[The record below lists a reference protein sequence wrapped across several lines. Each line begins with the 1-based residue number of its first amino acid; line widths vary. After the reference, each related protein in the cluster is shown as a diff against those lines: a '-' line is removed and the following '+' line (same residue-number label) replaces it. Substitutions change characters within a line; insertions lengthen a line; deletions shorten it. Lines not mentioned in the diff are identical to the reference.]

1 MDDARVSGKAENQHV
16 AAEKLQISMARN
28 RQKITTFLMYKDK
41 AEEAAKFY
49 VSIFPN
55 SKITSLM
62 GSGEGA
68 SGRKGSAMGATFQL
82 DDQEFMAYN
91 GGPTFNFAEGISLY
105 VDCETQQ
112 EIDRLWEKLSQGG
125 EKGRCGWLKDKFGV
139 SWQIV
144 PSVLGEMLNGKDAE
158 RSKRA
163 MEAMLKMGK
172 LDIKTLQQAYGKR

>member
-1 MDDARVSGKAENQHV
+1 
-16 AAEKLQISMARN
+16 MARN

-55 SKITSLM
+55 SKIISLIS
-62 GSGEGA
+62 SGEGPL
-68 SGRKGSAMGATFQL
+68 GRKGSAMGATFQL
-82 DDQEFMAYN
+82 DGQEFMAYN

-105 VDCETQQ
+105 VDCSTQG

-144 PSVLGEMLNGKDAE
+144 PSVLGEMLQDKDAE

-163 MEAMLKMGK
+163 MEAMLKMDK
-172 LDIKTLQQAYGKR
+172 LDIKTLKQAYGQR

>member
-1 MDDARVSGKAENQHV
+1 MWGPRNF
-16 AAEKLQISMARN
+16 QINLARN

-55 SKITSLM
+55 SKITSLV
-62 GSGEGA
+62 GSGKGTL
-68 SGRKGSAMGATFQL
+68 GRKGSAAGATFQL
-82 DDQEFMAYN
+82 DGQEFMAYN
-91 GGPTFNFAEGISLY
+91 GGPHFNFAEGISLY
-105 VDCETQQ
+105 VDCETQE

-144 PSVLGEMLNGKDAE
+144 PSVLGVMLKDKDPE

-163 MEAMLKMGK
+163 MEAMLKMDK
-172 LDIKTLQQAYGKR
+172 LDIKTLKQAFGPTITSR

>member
-1 MDDARVSGKAENQHV
+1 MSGKAENQHV
-16 AAEKLQISMARN
+16 PAEKLQISMARN

-68 SGRKGSAMGATFQL
+68 LGRKGSAMGATFQL
-82 DDQEFMAYN
+82 DGQEFMAYN
-91 GGPTFNFAEGISLY
+91 GGPHFNFAEGISLY
-105 VDCETQQ
+105 VDCETQE
-112 EIDRLWEKLSQGG
+112 EIDRFWEKLSQGG

-144 PSVLGEMLNGKDAE
+144 PSVLGEMLQDKDPEKA
-158 RSKRA
+158 KRV
-163 MEAMLKMGK
+163 MEAMLKMNK
-172 LDIKTLQQAYGKR
+172 LDIRTLKQAYSPTITSR

>member
-1 MDDARVSGKAENQHV
+1 
-16 AAEKLQISMARN
+16 MARN

-68 SGRKGSAMGATFQL
+68 PGRKGSAMGATFQL
-82 DDQEFMAYN
+82 DGQEFMTYN

-105 VDCETQQ
+105 VDCGTQE
-112 EIDRLWEKLSQGG
+112 EIDKFWEKLSQGG

-144 PSVLGEMLNGKDAE
+144 PSVLGEMLQDKDPEKA
-158 RSKRA
+158 KRV
-163 MEAMLKMGK
+163 MEAMLKMNK
-172 LDIKTLQQAYGKR
+172 LDIRTLKQAYSPTISSR

>member
-1 MDDARVSGKAENQHV
+1 MT
-16 AAEKLQISMARN
+16 RN
-28 RQKITTFLMYKDK
+28 RQKITTFLMFKDR

-62 GSGEGA
+62 GSGEGTP
-68 SGRKGSAMGATFQL
+68 GRKGSAMGATFQL
-82 DDQEFMAYN
+82 DGQEFMAYN

-105 VDCETQQ
+105 VDCETQD
-112 EIDRLWEKLSQGG
+112 EIDRFWKELSQGG

-163 MEAMLKMGK
+163 MEAMLKMDK
-172 LDIKTLQQAYGKR
+172 LDIKTLKLAYGKP

>member
-1 MDDARVSGKAENQHV
+1 MSPRDV
-16 AAEKLQISMARN
+16 QINMARN
-28 RQKITTFLMYKDK
+28 RQKITTFLMFKDQ

-49 VSIFPN
+49 VSTFPN

-62 GSGEGA
+62 RGGEGTP
-68 SGRKGSAMGATFQL
+68 SKKVSAAGATFQL
-82 DDQEFMAYN
+82 HGQEFMAYN
-91 GGPTFNFAEGISLY
+91 GGPHFSFAEGISLY
-105 VDCETQQ
+105 VDCETQE

-125 EKGRCGWLKDKFGV
+125 EKGRCGWLKDKFGL

-144 PSVLGEMLNGKDAE
+144 PSVLGEMLNDKDAE

>member
-16 AAEKLQISMARN
+16 AAEKLQINMARN

-55 SKITSLM
+55 SKITSLI
-62 GSGEGA
+62 GSGEGTP
-68 SGRKGSAMGATFQL
+68 GRKGSAMGATFHL
-82 DDQEFMAYN
+82 DGQEFMAYN
-91 GGPTFNFAEGISLY
+91 GGPHFNFAEGMSLY
-105 VDCETQQ
+105 VDCETQE
-112 EIDRLWEKLSQGG
+112 EIDRFWEKLSQGG

-144 PSVLGEMLNGKDAE
+144 PPVLSEMLHDKDPE
-158 RSKRA
+158 KSKRVL
-163 MEAMLKMGK
+163 EAMLKMRK
-172 LDIKTLQQAYGKR
+172 LDIKALKQAYGQR